1 MKARNPHVL
10 VVDDEEDLCE
20 LLALRLK
27 HEGFVVTTC
36 ARAQDA
42 LEVLQHRAIDAVLLD
57 LRLEDDNGL
66 DLLSQ
71 VLNRNA
77 DMPVIMLTAHG
88 TTETAV
94 EAMKRGAYGFLTKPF
109 DDHELVQE
117 LRHAVDHSHLRREVA
132 GLRRMVGGNGSQ
144 RLLGTSPRISAA
156 REVIARAAGTEATV
170 LIFGESGTGKELA
183 ARTIHDLSSRH
194 DKPFIAINCG
204 ALPSELLES
213 ELFGHVRGAFTGAN
227 REKEGLFAVAN
238 EGTLFLD
245 EVGDAPPD
253 VQLKLLR
260 VLQERQFIPVGS
272 TEPRTT
278 DVRIVA
284 ATNRDLAQSVYDGKF
299 REDLYYRLHVVPVTM
314 PALRTR
320 VEDIPILAQVFLSR
334 AALQYRLVAPEITEQ
349 AVKFLIQHPWPGNVR
364 ELANVVEA
372 AAVMSRDG
380 TITVDQLQAVLP
392 RLPRA
397 RAEPLHEF
405 VLGQDKSE
413 PLPPLSEAKQNFER
427 EYLVVLMK
435 QCNGNV
441 SAAARVAGRN
451 RSDLHELLRRHGL
464 QAADYRSAS
473 PAPSVES

>member
-27 HEGFVVTTC
+27 HEGFLVTTC
-36 ARAQDA
+36 ARPQDA
-42 LEVLQHRAIDAVLLD
+42 LLALQQHPLDAVLLD

-66 DLLSQ
+66 DLLTQ

-77 DMPVIMLTAHG
+77 DMPIIMLTAHG

-144 RLLGTSPRISAA
+144 RLLGTSPRISVA
-156 REVIARAAGTEATV
+156 REIIARAASTEATV
-170 LIFGESGTGKELA
+170 LILGESGTGKELA
-183 ARTIHDLSSRH
+183 ARTIHDLSPRH
-194 DKPFIAINCG
+194 DKPFVAINCG
-204 ALPSELLES
+204 ALPHDLLES
-213 ELFGHVRGAFTGAN
+213 ELFGHMRGAFTGAN

-245 EVGDAPPD
+245 EVGDAPAE

-260 VLQERQFIPVGS
+260 VLQERLFIPVGA
-272 TEPRTT
+272 TEPRAT

-284 ATNRDLAQSVYDGKF
+284 ATNRDLAQAVYEGRF

-314 PALRTR
+314 PTLRSR

-334 AALQYRLVAPEITEQ
+334 AALQYRLSAPEITEQ
-349 AVKFLIQHPWPGNVR
+349 ALKFLLKHSWPGNVR

-380 TITVDQLQAVLP
+380 TITADHIEAVLP
-392 RLPRA
+392 RPPRA
-397 RAEPLHEF
+397 RSEPIRDSLVEGHD
-405 VLGQDKSE
+405 VSA
-413 PLPPLSEAKQNFER
+413 PLPPLSEAKQLFER
-427 EYLVVLMK
+427 NYLITLMK

-441 SAAARVAGRN
+441 SAAARMADRN

-464 QAADYRSAS
+464 QAASYRGSSTSA
-473 PAPSVES
+473 ES